1 MIEYLED
8 FFEEDEDEYDPE
20 REFERE
26 QEELSRCWCG
36 AFQYSERLGR
46 YAQYADCVCGVA

>member
-1 MIEYLED
+1 MDDDYELD
-8 FFEEDEDEYDPE
+8 DEYDEE

-36 AFQYSERLGR
+36 AFQYSAKQGR
-46 YAQYADCVCGVA
+46 YVQYADCVCGVA

>member
-1 MIEYLED
+1 MKYDEFD
-8 FFEEDEDEYDPE
+8 EEEEEYDPE

-36 AFQYSERLGR
+36 AFQYSAKLGR
-46 YAQYADCVCGVA
+46 YVQYADCVCGVA